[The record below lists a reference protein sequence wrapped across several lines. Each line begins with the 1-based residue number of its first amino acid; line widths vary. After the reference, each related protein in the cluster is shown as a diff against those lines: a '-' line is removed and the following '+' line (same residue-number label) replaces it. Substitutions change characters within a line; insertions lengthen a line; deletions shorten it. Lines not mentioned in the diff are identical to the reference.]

1 MGDFVVFT
9 PEIAEAL
16 IMRGFDLVLQTETA
30 YYFNDTEE
38 LLIAIE
44 EILAQMVDQQL
55 PGMQLSAFVGY
66 FQKIFL

>member
-38 LLIAIE
+38 LLIAIG
-44 EILAQMVDQQL
+44 EIMAQMVD
-55 PGMQLSAFVGY
+55 
-66 FQKIFL
+66 

>member
-1 MGDFVVFT
+1 MGDFAIFT
-9 PEIAEAL
+9 PEVAEAL
-16 IMRGFDLVLQTETA
+16 IARGFELVAVTDKA
-30 YYFNDTEE
+30 YYFTDSYWFR
-38 LLIAIE
+38 IAVE

>member
-38 LLIAIE
+38 LLIAIG

-55 PGMQLSAFVGY
+55 PGMQPGAFVGY
-66 FQKIFL
+66 FKKIFL